1 MIFDCFK
8 RRKNRT
14 KADVKVGVKVGDT
27 RAITNSPFPET
38 LTVAFV
44 REVKDGWVLY
54 SFCDYVNGEHRPRDS
69 HYSDEYNE
77 MASTFSNLL
86 SRNGEVIDV
95 RGDLIDKEQIQR
107 VIDDSMPDG
116 INGAFGVARAA
127 RVREEQRQMNASM
140 TGLIDNISKTK
151 DFNEWFDNY
160 SFKYIPSFAK
170 PLIKQWVKAA
180 YFAALGEVK

>member
-1 MIFDCFK
+1 MSF
-8 RRKNRT
+8 N
-14 KADVKVGVKVGDT
+14 
-27 RAITNSPFPET
+27 TNEEA
-38 LTVAFV
+38 VNI
-44 REVKDGWVLY
+44 LY
-54 SFCDYVNGEHRPRDS
+54 SEILKARNDNPFLADS
-69 HYSDEYNE
+69 ME
-77 MASTFSNLL
+77 F
-86 SRNGEVIDV
+86 RINGEVIDV

-116 INGAFGVARAA
+116 INEAFGVARAA
-127 RVREEQRQMNASM
+127 RVRDAQRQMNASM

-151 DFNEWFDNY
+151 DFNEWFNIY

>member
-1 MIFDCFK
+1 MSFNTNEEAVNILCSEIL
-8 RRKNRT
+8 
-14 KADVKVGVKVGDT
+14 KARND
-27 RAITNSPFPET
+27 NPF
-38 LTVAFV
+38 LA
-44 REVKDGWVLY
+44 
-54 SFCDYVNGEHRPRDS
+54 DS
-69 HYSDEYNE
+69 IE
-77 MASTFSNLL
+77 F
-86 SRNGEVIDV
+86 RINGEVIDV

-116 INGAFGVARAA
+116 INEAFGVARAA

-151 DFNEWFDNY
+151 DFDEWFDNY